1 MNIQRKRD
9 DEAKLAKKE
18 NKLVMGDKEKEK
30 FKKLVEENYK
40 MKLKFKELV
49 DEIKLLEKENKGA
62 MDKFRHF
69 IMNSNLTDEQKKML
83 LGKVEELFT
92 MDLSK
97 RLNLRELEHMAKI
110 DNEMLKDPFLRSI
123 IGDPVAMVKRLK

>member
-69 IMNSNLTDEQKKML
+69 IMNSNLTDE
-83 LGKVEELFT
+83 
-92 MDLSK
+92 
-97 RLNLRELEHMAKI
+97 
-110 DNEMLKDPFLRSI
+110 
-123 IGDPVAMVKRLK
+123 